1 MCRKVWEPILPPPK
15 KKKTCV
21 FSMFAKPW
29 ETDTVGP
36 EVHDKMIGLDS
47 LEMFRRSN
55 RGEMSINVVNA
66 CRNEIIKGCER
77 FGKIR
82 C

>member
-1 MCRKVWEPILPPPK
+1 MGTDTAPP
-15 KKKTCV
+15 KKTCV

-29 ETDTVGP
+29 ETDTAGP